1 MDSLKETRR
10 SDYDKAVV
18 AFQNFKESVVDSLNN
33 KLGGGISDIY
43 FSSRAVNWSIGL
55 SIIYCTIY
63 LYLMSYFAEYIAW
76 AIIVIVQF
84 GLFIGSAAS
93 FYSWKQIHDDEVA
106 RKAKFPDHV
115 SDETGNLNL
124 LMTGGI
130 VLGLLG
136 ILYLMGICCGYKS
149 LKIAI
154 DVIDASADFLA
165 TTKRII
171 LVPVFFFFVTLLI
184 LFIWIPSMLA
194 LTTMG
199 VTSVKNDPENYQ
211 MKQIEFTD
219 DG

>member
-1 MDSLKETRR
+1 M
-10 SDYDKAVV
+10 
-18 AFQNFKESVVDSLNN
+18 LNS
-33 KLGGGISDIY
+33 KLGGGITDIY
-43 FSSRAVNWSIGL
+43 LSSRAVYWSIGL

-63 LYLMSYFAEYIAW
+63 LYLMSFFAEYIAW

-93 FYSWKQIHDDEVA
+93 FYSWKKVHDEEVA
-106 RKAKFPDHV
+106 HKEFDSTYV
-115 SDETGNLNL
+115 SDETGNLKL

-130 VLGLLG
+130 ILGLLG
-136 ILYLMGICCGYKS
+136 LLYLMGICCGYKS

-184 LFIWIPSMLA
+184 LLMWIPSMLA
-194 LTTMG
+194 LATMG
-199 VTSVKNDPENYQ
+199 VTSV
-211 MKQIEFTD
+211 
-219 DG
+219 